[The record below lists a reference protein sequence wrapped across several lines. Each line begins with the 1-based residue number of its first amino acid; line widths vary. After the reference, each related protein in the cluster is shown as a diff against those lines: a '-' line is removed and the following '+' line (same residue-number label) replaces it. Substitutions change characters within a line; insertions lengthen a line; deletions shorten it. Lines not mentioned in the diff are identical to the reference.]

1 MCCGKIEIEV
11 VFLLKNFLPDQHV
24 KSIFQIQ
31 AGELKKRGIK
41 GVITDLDNTLVS
53 WDQPNATP
61 ELLKWFDDMQQ
72 AGILVTIVSNN
83 NERRVKAFSDPL
95 ELPFI
100 YKARKPMIRSFQRAI
115 RDMNLQRDDIVVI
128 GDQIFT
134 DVLGGNR
141 LGVHTILVVPVA
153 QTDGLLTRINRRME
167 RYLLSIMRKKG
178 MLYWED

>member
-1 MCCGKIEIEV
+1 M
-11 VFLLKNFLPDQHV
+11 LKHFLPNQHV
-24 KSIFQIQ
+24 KNIFQITP
-31 AGELKKRGIK
+31 EILKEHGIK

-53 WDQPNATP
+53 WDEPKATP
-61 ELLKWFDDMQQ
+61 ELIKWFDALEQ

-83 NERRVKAFSDPL
+83 NERRVTAFSNQL
-95 ELPFI
+95 KLPFI
-100 YKARKPMIRSFQRAI
+100 YKARKPLTRSFKKAI
-115 RDMNLQRDDIVVI
+115 HDMKLKKDHIVVI

-153 QTDGLLTRINRRME
+153 ETDGFFTRINRRME

-178 MLYWED
+178 LLYWED